1 MFCGL
6 CVEACPCDAIR
17 MDSGKHPK
25 PVYTKEEGTFG
36 RNSLLEISGRDEN
49 ENWIDRS
56 YLYTDWVLF
65 TTALTALEEKVEGAQ
80 HAAR

>member
-1 MFCGL
+1 MFA
-6 CVEACPCDAIR
+6 EFETID
-17 MDSGKHPK
+17 
-25 PVYTKEEGTFG
+25 KELSIEVATNGWV
-36 RNSLLEISGRDEN
+36 LKISGRDKD